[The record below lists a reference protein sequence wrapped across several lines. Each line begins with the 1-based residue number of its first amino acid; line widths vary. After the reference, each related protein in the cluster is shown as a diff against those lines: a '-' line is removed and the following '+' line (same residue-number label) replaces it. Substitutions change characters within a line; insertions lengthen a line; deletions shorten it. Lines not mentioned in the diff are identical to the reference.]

1 MKLKSTRKSI
11 SSTMLISM
19 TDVVFLLIIF
29 LLIVSNFNSQSGL
42 TVKLP
47 ISSTSSR
54 HTLQNIE
61 INIYKNGKIYYNDTP
76 MSIKELADALSSSFT
91 DENSIVRISAEADIA
106 LQRVIDIMDVVKA
119 SGYDRIFVATENV
132 AR

>member
-29 LLIVSNFNSQSGL
+29 LLIVSNFSSQCGL

-47 ISSTSSR
+47 ISSTSSDIPFR
-54 HTLQNIE
+54 IE

-76 MSIKELADALSSSFT
+76 MSIKELADALSSGFT
-91 DENSIVRISAEADIA
+91 MRIA
-106 LQRVIDIMDVVKA
+106 L
-119 SGYDRIFVATENV
+119 
-132 AR
+132 